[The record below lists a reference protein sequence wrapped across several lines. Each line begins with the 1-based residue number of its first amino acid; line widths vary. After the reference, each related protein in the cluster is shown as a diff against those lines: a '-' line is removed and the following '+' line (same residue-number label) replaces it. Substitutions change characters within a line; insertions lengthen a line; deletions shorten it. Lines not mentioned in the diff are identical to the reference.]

1 MPVVFVGM
9 VTDTDTTPIPHATI
23 LVDHSDTYTANGE
36 AIFGFA
42 VPSSQEKVVV
52 MVTATGYWSYSQTLS
67 VMPGEVNVLGVTL
80 LREVR
85 VTVDP
90 LLVDV
95 LVNVFSMTL
104 HPLPLDSA
112 FLEGG
117 RVTAGS
123 FIEVPGGMF
132 PEPTTLIGRQVDIG
146 NTASLQSL
154 GMSFL
159 TSQEPARRRRGERG
173 MEHREGRINSDG
185 GRGRRSEGVRD
196 GMLFVVKV
204 GILDIVGEEGERVE
218 GNMTGLVVH
227 AFIPVDNC
235 SKLPDL
241 QLYLEGEGLQLAK
254 EGEVT
259 CDMEGGHAHIQAS
272 VPPTTPLPITYV
284 LGVAEDGGE
293 TCYVTIRAFE
303 PTSMK
308 GFTEITTTV
317 WLHTKDSGTLD
328 MVNVMFGETKECV
341 PIPCHGELS
350 IQILDGLEYIPESYT
365 VMLND
370 DIIITSDDVIT
381 EGEIYKDLSEC
392 EKTALGETAKDFT

>member
-9 VTDTDTTPIPHATI
+9 VTDTDNTPIPHATI
-23 LVDHSDTYTANGE
+23 LVDSSDTYTANGE

-52 MVTATGYWSYSQTLS
+52 MVTATGYWNHSQTLS
-67 VMPGEVNVLGVTL
+67 VMPGEVNVLEVTL

-85 VTVDP
+85 LTLDP
-90 LLVDV
+90 LLVNV
-95 LVNVFSMTL
+95 LVNVFTMTL
-104 HPLPLDSA
+104 YRLPLNPA
-112 FLEGG
+112 LLEGG
-117 RVTAGS
+117 GVTTGS

-132 PEPTTLIGRQVDIG
+132 PEIMTLIGRQVDID

-159 TSQEPARRRRGERG
+159 ISQEPVRRRREERG
-173 MEHREGRINSDG
+173 MKHCDRGVNSG
-185 GRGRRSEGVRD
+185 WRGRRSEGVMN

-218 GNMTGLVVH
+218 GNMTGLIVH
-227 AFIPVDNC
+227 TFIPVENC
-235 SKLPDL
+235 SMLPDL
-241 QLYLEGEGLQLAK
+241 HLYLEGEGLQLAE
-254 EGEVT
+254 EGEVS

-272 VPPTTPLPITYV
+272 VPPTTPLPITYL
-284 LGVAEDGGE
+284 LGVAEDGWE

-303 PTSMK
+303 PTSMN

-317 WLHTKDSGTLD
+317 WLHTKDSD

-370 DIIITSDDVIT
+370 DIVITSDDVIT
-381 EGEIYKDLSEC
+381 QGEIYKDLSQC
-392 EKTALGETAKDFT
+392 KDNALGETAKDFT